1 MTVAKKNDALGHV
14 HVVEFKGDTYAVPPA
29 DDWDID
35 VLEAIDESR
44 MTAALRSLL
53 GDEQYAKFRA
63 SNKKV
68 RDLGAFFEAAGKTVG
83 AGNS

>member
-1 MTVAKKNDALGHV
+1 MTTKKNDALGTI
-14 HVVEFKGDTYAVPPA
+14 HVVEFNGETYAVPPA
-29 DDWDID
+29 EDWDLE

-44 MTAALRSLL
+44 MTTALRALL

-63 SNKKV
+63 GNRKV
-68 RDLGAFFEAAGKTVG
+68 RDLGAFFTAAGKKVG